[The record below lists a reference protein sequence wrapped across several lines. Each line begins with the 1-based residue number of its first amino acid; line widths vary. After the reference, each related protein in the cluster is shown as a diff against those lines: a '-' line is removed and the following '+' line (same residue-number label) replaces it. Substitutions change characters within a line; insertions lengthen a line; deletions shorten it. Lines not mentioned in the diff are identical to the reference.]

1 MAGDPNDRKSTSG
14 MIFFLSESPV
24 TWQSSKQKVVALSS
38 CEAEYIAAS
47 TAACQGVWMARL
59 MSELMGS
66 QATAPVIMVDN
77 RSAISLVKNPV
88 LHDRSKHIETKYHYI
103 RQCAENAEENKAI
116 SVEPISTGEQLGDIY
131 TKALSRHRFEEL
143 RSKIGMQETRGGQ

>member
-116 SVEPISTGEQLGDIY
+116 SVEPISTGEQLGGY
-131 TKALSRHRFEEL
+131 LHQGTKSSQIL
-143 RSKIGMQETRGGQ
+143 RNCGPRLGCKK